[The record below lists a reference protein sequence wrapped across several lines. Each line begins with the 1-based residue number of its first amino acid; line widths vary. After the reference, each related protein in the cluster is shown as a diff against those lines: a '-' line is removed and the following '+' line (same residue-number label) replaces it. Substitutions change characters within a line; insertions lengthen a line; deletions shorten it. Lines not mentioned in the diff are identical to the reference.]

1 MFKQAASKQMMGP
14 WPDMA
19 TARFLLRVL
28 TGLEKDVEPLPT
40 ADFEETLA
48 QTLGD
53 WLVQVELGPLA
64 HARLTDVCPSLAQKL
79 QRDVY
84 VAAAQST
91 IHWQNLDEILDA
103 FNRRGVPVVLMKGA
117 ALGQSVYAEPL
128 WRIMSDVDL
137 WVRDEDVEQAM
148 QLLQGL
154 GYGIG
159 EKEKRPLALQLQADG
174 EISFEKQGMKWGL
187 VELHLSPF
195 PGWWL
200 KRTAVI
206 DKTAVWQRI
215 EPLPDGR
222 AFQLAS
228 EDAVLLTAVHL
239 AVNHQFDILTIRH
252 LVDIA
257 FTAKKRCVDWAVVA
271 ERAKQWR
278 VAAAV
283 YLVLDIFQQLV
294 GLDEIEP
301 ARQQLRPSLWRRWLL
316 GRFVSGSSVLAG
328 RELKNTHTRYL
339 YLLLLVDSAAE
350 RLKLILRAVWPE
362 QEWLAARYGQANVSR
377 WRHMWNVIRYGRI

>member
-1 MFKQAASKQMMGP
+1 MFEQTERNQIMEP
-14 WPDMA
+14 WPDVA
-19 TARFLLRVL
+19 TARFLLRTL
-28 TGLEKDVEPLPT
+28 TGLESNSDPLSTAGSVE
-40 ADFEETLA
+40 ALA
-48 QTLGD
+48 N

-64 HARLTDVCPSLAQKL
+64 HARLAGVCPPLAQAL
-79 QRDVY
+79 QKDVY

-103 FNRRGVPVVLMKGA
+103 FSKRGVPVVLMKGA
-117 ALGQSVYAEPL
+117 ALGQSVYDEPL

-137 WVRDEDVEQAM
+137 WVRDEDVAQAV

-154 GYGIG
+154 GYGVG
-159 EKEKRPLALQLQADG
+159 DKEERPLALQLQADG
-174 EISFEKQGMKWGL
+174 EIRFEKQGVKWGL

-222 AFQLAS
+222 AYQLAP
-228 EDAVLLTAVHL
+228 EDAILLTAVHL
-239 AVNHQFDILTIRH
+239 AVSHQFDILTIRH

-257 FTAKKRCVDWAVVA
+257 FMAKKGRVDWDCVA
-271 ERAKQWR
+271 RRARQWR

-283 YLVLDIFQQLV
+283 YLVLDIFQQLI
-294 GLDEIEP
+294 GLEDVEA
-301 ARQQLRPSLWRRWLL
+301 ARQQLRPSWWRRWLL
-316 GRFVSGSSVLAG
+316 GRFVSASSVLAG
-328 RELKNTHTRYL
+328 RELKQAHTRYL
-339 YLLLLVDSAAE
+339 YLLLLVDSTAE
-350 RLKLILRAVWPE
+350 RLRLIWRTVWPE
-362 QEWLAARYGQANVSR
+362 QAWLAARYGQVKVSR

>member
-1 MFKQAASKQMMGP
+1 MFEQAESKQIKGP
-14 WPDMA
+14 WPNVA
-19 TARFLLRVL
+19 TARFLLRTL
-28 TGLEKDVEPLPT
+28 TGLESNVEPLAT
-40 ADFEETLA
+40 AGCDGALT
-48 QTLGD
+48 D

-64 HARLTDVCPSLAQKL
+64 HARLADVCPSLVQKL
-79 QRDVY
+79 QKDVY

-103 FNRRGVPVVLMKGA
+103 FDQCGVPVVLMKGA
-117 ALGQSVYAEPL
+117 ALGQSVYDEPL

-137 WVRDEDVEQAM
+137 WVRDGDVEQAA

-154 GYGIG
+154 GYGVG
-159 EKEKRPLALQLQADG
+159 NKADRPLALQLKADG
-174 EISFEKQGMKWGL
+174 EIRFEKQGVKWGL

-222 AFQLAS
+222 AFQLAP

-239 AVNHQFDILTIRH
+239 AVSHQFDILTIRH

-257 FTAKKRCVDWAVVA
+257 FMAQKRHVDWDTVA
-271 ERAKQWR
+271 KRAKQWR

-283 YLVLDIFQQLV
+283 YLVLDIFQQLI
-294 GLDEIEP
+294 GLEEVEP

-316 GRFVSGSSVLAG
+316 GRFVSVSSVLAG
-328 RELKNTHTRYL
+328 RELKYAYTRYF

-350 RLKLILRAVWPE
+350 RLKLILRTVWPE
-362 QEWLAARYGQANVSR
+362 QEWLAARYGANKVSR